1 MIPRMVAILFV
12 ICLAAAAQT
21 ATPPPAAP
29 DLSAGWKALAEGD
42 TAAAIQ
48 AAREA
53 LKASPGHPEALALW
67 GRSALSS
74 GDVQTGTGALRML
87 AGKRGTL
94 DDFRLLAL
102 AHAMAGRW
110 SDAGAAL
117 DRAEKAP
124 GATADGLYALA
135 WMTEE
140 APRRA
145 ALLRRLET
153 EFSAEAK
160 GTSAEAAFWE
170 SKGAR
175 LLNRLPSPL
184 PADGAEVPLKTLY
197 DLEWAAAKTASGE
210 ELWLL
215 VDTACP
221 RTVLSRETAE
231 RLGLAT
237 VPASRPLPG
246 AYASSPAPAYTILD
260 RLDLGPI
267 SAENVVAV
275 VVDDAPGLL
284 RFREGRTV
292 LKGILGMDLLRGCKV
307 RFDRQKNL
315 LRLLPASAP
324 LDRLLDGE
332 PSAWSSY
339 PAYDVHGQVFVPTA
353 LGAKTAILG
362 LMSTGC
368 THVLAAE
375 AALPGTGLQASSKNA
390 FSLAPSSF
398 FSMPD
403 RASGTQFA
411 AMDRVR
417 HGSLGWMEE
426 CLMPVGNVRTVPKDA
441 KVGFGPAMG
450 VLADLPL
457 YPATLGAEIPASTVV
472 GKKLTDFYALALDLP
487 GGKLYLKRVLFAK

>member
-1 MIPRMVAILFV
+1 MTLRAAAVLSLF
-12 ICLAAAAQT
+12 CLAAAAQT
-21 ATPPPAAP
+21 ATAPPVAP
-29 DLSAGWKALAEGD
+29 DLSSGWKALAEGD
-42 TAAAIQ
+42 ADAAIE
-48 AAREA
+48 AARSA

-74 GDVQTGTGALRML
+74 GDLQTGTGALRML
-87 AGKRGTL
+87 AGKRGTMEDL
-94 DDFRLLAL
+94 RLLAL
-102 AHAMAGRW
+102 ACAMAGRW
-110 SDAGAAL
+110 AEARAAL
-117 DRAEKAP
+117 DRAEKAS

-135 WMTEE
+135 WMTDE

-145 ALLRRLET
+145 ALLRRVET
-153 EFSAEAK
+153 EFPAEAK
-160 GTSAEAAFWE
+160 GVSTEAAYWE
-170 SKGAR
+170 SRGSQI
-175 LLNRLPSPL
+175 LNRLPSPP
-184 PADGAEVPLKTLY
+184 PAGGAEVTLKTLY
-197 DLEWAAAKTASGE
+197 DLEWAVAKTASGE

-215 VDTACP
+215 VDSACP

-231 RLGLAT
+231 RLGLEPLA
-237 VPASRPLPG
+237 ASRPLPG
-246 AYASSPAPAYTILD
+246 AYASSPAQAYATLD
-260 RLDLGPI
+260 RLDLGPL
-267 SAENVVAV
+267 SVENVVAV

-324 LDRLLDGE
+324 SESLLDGD
-332 PSAWSSY
+332 PSAWASY

-353 LGAKTAILG
+353 LGAKTKILG
-362 LMSTGC
+362 LLSTGC
-368 THVLAAE
+368 TYVLATE

-417 HGSLGWMEE
+417 HGSLGWLEE
-426 CLMPVGNVRTVPKDA
+426 CLSPVGNVRTVPKDA
-441 KVGFGPAMG
+441 KVGFGPAVG
-450 VLADLPL
+450 ILADLPL
-457 YPATLGAEIPASTVV
+457 YPAPLGAEVPASTVV
-472 GKKLTDFYALALDLP
+472 GKKLTDFYAVALDLP
-487 GGKLYLKRVLFAK
+487 GGKLYLKRVLFAN